1 MVLLDIAKAYPSTP
15 HALPW
20 ETMYTLGVP
29 ASMVSLL
36 RQAYGQ
42 TRCFFRAGGRQHAY
56 FQQQGVKEGC
66 PLSPLLFCVVYEIFH
81 RALNKEFPKVKFFVY
96 MDDVAFIAPDSK
108 TTHLVLHR
116 VIELG
121 RILGFRV
128 NMSKTEIYRWTPRHV
143 TESFVWGGVS
153 NKVRP
158 PILQCSGHILAR
170 PQWAHK
176 ARADYVALVQ
186 SDLAQYASVP
196 MNGWERAQLVNF
208 VLMPHWMHRLLLFPS
223 DKMFHRIDT
232 MVSEFV
238 RQPKGMETSRNH
250 HLMGTPVRDGG
261 LGLRYIYRAYRRRFI
276 TSMQHTLRAHP
287 DLFPFPSDKG
297 VPRIQ
302 TPLLAYVS
310 LLQSLGAIPGISL
323 QPMKQRP
330 CGPDLF
336 DSEDTEDSP
345 LLAAQQPR
353 VGQPDIAIKYCSP
366 FPVWHIQEH
375 GDTPTGFKRTEVCG
389 YEVYT
394 NEKPPVGNSWHSDG
408 SKLLVT
414 PDCQGSPQGSRAG
427 IALTCGPFQC
437 IARVHGPRHHSALD

>member
-1 MVLLDIAKAYPSTP
+1 MVLLDIAKAYASTP
-15 HALPW
+15 HALLW
-20 ETMYTLGVP
+20 GTLCTLGVP

-42 TRCFFRAGGRQHAY
+42 TRCFFRAGGKQHSY
-56 FQQQGVKEGC
+56 SQQRGVKEGC
-66 PLSPLLFCVVYEIFH
+66 PLSLLLFCVVYEIFH
-81 RALNKEFPKVKFFVY
+81 RALKKEFPAVKFFVY
-96 MDDVAFIAPDSK
+96 MDDVAFIAPDSEA
-108 TTHLVLHR
+108 THLVLHR
-116 VIELG
+116 VSELG

-128 NMSKTEIYRWTPRHV
+128 NSSKTEIYRWTPRHV

-158 PILQCSGHILAR
+158 PILQYLGYILAH

-176 ARADYVALVQ
+176 ARADCVALVQ

-208 VLMPHWMHRLLLFPS
+208 VLMPRCMHRLILLPS

-261 LGLRYIYRAYRRRFI
+261 LGLRYIYWAYRRRFI

-287 DLFPFPSDKG
+287 DLFHFPLDKG
-297 VPRIQ
+297 VPRTQ

-310 LLQSLGAIPGISL
+310 LLQSLGAIPGIFL
-323 QPMKQRP
+323 QPMKRRP
-330 CGPDLF
+330 CGPELF
-336 DSEDTEDSP
+336 DSEDTEDGR
-345 LLAAQQPR
+345 LLASQQPT
-353 VGQPDIAIKYCSP
+353 VGQPDIAMKYCSP
-366 FPVWHIQEH
+366 SPVWHIQEH

-389 YEVYT
+389 YDTCTTGARHRTLE
-394 NEKPPVGNSWHSDG
+394 ERPI
-408 SKLLVT
+408 L
-414 PDCQGSPQGSRAG
+414 SRYRWQ
-427 IALTCGPFQC
+427 F
-437 IARVHGPRHHSALD
+437 